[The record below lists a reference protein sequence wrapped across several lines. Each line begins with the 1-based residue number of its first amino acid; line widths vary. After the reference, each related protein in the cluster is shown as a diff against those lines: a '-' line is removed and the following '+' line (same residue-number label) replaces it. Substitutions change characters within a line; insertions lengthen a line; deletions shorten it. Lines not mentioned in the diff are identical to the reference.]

1 MQHQEKTFVIKKVRA
16 LGPREESRS
25 LCGAAARPREVRPR
39 WIIGV
44 APPQVSYMYQY
55 VGGAYRMTGKG
66 ASVKETS
73 REAVESF
80 MTRMLP
86 ANENEADANDRV

>member
-1 MQHQEKTFVIKKVRA
+1 
-16 LGPREESRS
+16 
-25 LCGAAARPREVRPR
+25 
-39 WIIGV
+39 
-44 APPQVSYMYQY
+44 MYQY

-86 ANENEADANDRV
+86 RSDENDADASDSV